1 MDQNPIK
8 SLLGSR
14 KFLLLVLDVVVSVI
28 LYFIS
33 KYASP
38 SVADDVKTLIG
49 LMQPVWIAV
58 IVAITIQNVEQIRKS

>member
-28 LYFIS
+28 LYFAS